1 MPVGK
6 GAEEEQMHPQGM
18 VSQTL
23 RLGLLLTL
31 VVLALVACEADEW
44 QQESKPR
51 PLPEDPQAL
60 RPDEYRS
67 EEFKPSLS
75 FRVGEGWTNP
85 PLEASDNLSLKWE
98 ATGGEA
104 TGALSFANVQEV
116 YKPTKTGTPNVVE
129 APKDM
134 VGWFQHHPYLQTDK
148 PEPVT
153 VGGVKGVQFD
163 VLVEDLRRRS
173 TPVCV
178 AGYPPPGHCVDL
190 FRPSSRLPGGVIAV
204 YEEDKVRI
212 IVLEDVKG
220 EEVTIGFSSPAA
232 EFDEFALEAQRLLDS
247 IEWTGS

>member
-1 MPVGK
+1 
-6 GAEEEQMHPQGM
+6 MHPQGM

-31 VVLALVACEADEW
+31 VVLALVACEAVEW

-163 VLVEDLRRRS
+163 VVVEDL
-173 TPVCV
+173 PK
-178 AGYPPPGHCVDL
+178 GYYGDCGSDCVDL
-190 FRPSSRLPGGVIAV
+190 FETDNAYNYALWTR
-204 YEEDKVRI
+204 EEGEHPAEKQRV
-212 IVLEDVKG
+212 IVLEGVKG
-220 EEVTIGFSSPAA
+220 ETVTIIYTRAA
-232 EFDEFALEAQRLLDS
+232 PEFDEFASEAQR
-247 IEWTGS
+247 